1 MGTPSASAQKT
12 KDKEDGIIYK
22 SVTRDV
28 RVSLSRYIVTL
39 NALGFP
45 PLLAP
50 PHPPPAPAPSSPRTL
65 RAP

>member
-1 MGTPSASAQKT
+1 MGAPSAEKT
-12 KDKEDGIIYK
+12 KDKEDRIIYR

-28 RVSLSRYIVTL
+28 RVYLSRYIVTL

-50 PHPPPAPAPSSPRTL
+50 PFFPSYP
-65 RAP
+65 